1 MSTSI
6 NMSSMR
12 IGSGST
18 KPGDTDWQPY
28 DTASPIPGR
37 GLYLDVDTSAAGFT
51 KTPNYVIS
59 VCGYTDHWVLT
70 GTSTIYSPTPN
81 KFRVYVRLSY
91 NKPGQETP
99 PLTPA
104 YANEC
109 QWYVTWIGIE
119 P

>member
-1 MSTSI
+1 M
-6 NMSSMR
+6 NASMR

-18 KPGDTDWQPY
+18 KPVNTAWQPY
-28 DTASPIPGR
+28 DPTSSIPGR
-37 GLYLDVDTSAAGFT
+37 GIFVDVDTSHAGFT

-59 VCGYTDHWVLT
+59 VGGRSHHWELT
-70 GTSTIYSPTPN
+70 GTSTIYDPTPT

-91 NKPGQETP
+91 NKTGQETP

-104 YANEC
+104 QANTHL
-109 QWYVTWIGIE
+109 WHVTWIGVE